1 MSNNFPI
8 IVYGANGY
16 TGKLISE
23 YLAKQKL
30 PYIAAGRSQEKLEA
44 AVAELPA
51 GTQVQVK
58 AVEHNEAALTELFQG
73 ASIVVNVVGPFGQLG
88 EPVVKAA
95 LAAGCH
101 YIDTTG
107 EGDYAI
113 NMRDRY
119 SDAYKAKDLVFIS
132 ACSYMWTA
140 GMIAAELAL
149 EDPEIHTLDILYAPR
164 SQPTVASTLSFLRMG
179 CLPQYFKEDGALQVW
194 PANTTLDVAVPGRH
208 AIHVGLPWGGGFE
221 PLWLEND
228 PQVLTCKVMVAFP
241 KGPLTD
247 FVVNKIAQ
255 YHEIADKH
263 TSEELEQITNE
274 WGMLVAQTPPK
285 EIPHVNHNIISCWAR
300 GTTSGKH
307 IMLYTSSAYL
317 QTGAMVAEACRTI
330 LTGGLLAT
338 GFQSA
343 TKAIG
348 LRQLVGALVKEG
360 LHCEID
366 GSVVKSKT
374 AQIA

>member
-30 PYIAAGRSQEKLEA
+30 PFIAAGRSQEKLEA
-44 AVAELPA
+44 ALAELPA
-51 GTQVQVK
+51 GTQVQIK

-95 LAAGCH
+95 LTAGCH

-164 SQPTVASTLSFLRMG
+164 SQP
-179 CLPQYFKEDGALQVW
+179 
-194 PANTTLDVAVPGRH
+194 
-208 AIHVGLPWGGGFE
+208 
-221 PLWLEND
+221 
-228 PQVLTCKVMVAFP
+228 
-241 KGPLTD
+241 
-247 FVVNKIAQ
+247 
-255 YHEIADKH
+255 
-263 TSEELEQITNE
+263 
-274 WGMLVAQTPPK
+274 
-285 EIPHVNHNIISCWAR
+285 
-300 GTTSGKH
+300 
-307 IMLYTSSAYL
+307 SAYL

-366 GSVVKSKT
+366 GMTIAEKNAAVV
-374 AQIA
+374 